1 MVGFDFSKFKTNKR
15 QKITAIIYAVS
26 MVALLMS
33 IALCGMYK
41 GNLQEIS
48 NNNLMQNNSNLLQSQ
63 IDKTQ
68 SEPTVNIGA
77 KSSFAVMEG
86 GRNILLHS
94 QNATTR
100 LPMAST
106 TKIMTAYIAC
116 TSGKLNDMVT
126 VPKAAVGVEGSS
138 IYLKEGEK
146 YKLIDLVYGLM
157 LRSGNDAAET
167 IALYLGG
174 SIENFAKMM
183 NDTAK
188 LMGLKQTNFVNPHG
202 LHDDNHFTSAYDL
215 AYITCEA
222 LKNQDFA
229 NICSAKSHKFQM
241 STGEHKCYVNKNK
254 LLNLYDD
261 CIGVKTGYTKKAG
274 RCLVSAAKRNGV
286 TIVSVVL
293 NQYDMWNLSMANLN
307 KGFEQ
312 TQGVLLAKSGEVFAK
327 IKTPNGECLNL
338 GFINDIYYSALKNEK
353 LNISYDI
360 TINKN
365 LPNSVKNGEIVGE
378 IKFFNDK
385 HLLFTEKIYT
395 I

>member
-15 QKITAIIYAVS
+15 QKITAIIYAVF

-33 IALCGMYK
+33 IVLCCMYK

-116 TSGKLNDMVT
+116 TSGKLNDIVT

-167 IALYLGG
+167 I
-174 SIENFAKMM
+174 
-183 NDTAK
+183 
-188 LMGLKQTNFVNPHG
+188 
-202 LHDDNHFTSAYDL
+202 AYDL

-312 TQGVLLAKSGEVFAK
+312 SQGVLLAKSGEVFAK

>member
-15 QKITAIIYAVS
+15 QKITAIIYAVF

-33 IALCGMYK
+33 IVLCCMYK

-116 TSGKLNDMVT
+116 TSGKLNDIVT

-146 YKLIDLVYGLM
+146 YKLM
-157 LRSGNDAAET
+157 T
-167 IALYLGG
+167 
-174 SIENFAKMM
+174 
-183 NDTAK
+183 
-188 LMGLKQTNFVNPHG
+188 
-202 LHDDNHFTSAYDL
+202 
-215 AYITCEA
+215 
-222 LKNQDFA
+222 
-229 NICSAKSHKFQM
+229 
-241 STGEHKCYVNKNK
+241 
-254 LLNLYDD
+254 
-261 CIGVKTGYTKKAG
+261 
-274 RCLVSAAKRNGV
+274 
-286 TIVSVVL
+286 
-293 NQYDMWNLSMANLN
+293 
-307 KGFEQ
+307 
-312 TQGVLLAKSGEVFAK
+312 
-327 IKTPNGECLNL
+327 
-338 GFINDIYYSALKNEK
+338 
-353 LNISYDI
+353 
-360 TINKN
+360 
-365 LPNSVKNGEIVGE
+365 
-378 IKFFNDK
+378 
-385 HLLFTEKIYT
+385 
-395 I
+395 